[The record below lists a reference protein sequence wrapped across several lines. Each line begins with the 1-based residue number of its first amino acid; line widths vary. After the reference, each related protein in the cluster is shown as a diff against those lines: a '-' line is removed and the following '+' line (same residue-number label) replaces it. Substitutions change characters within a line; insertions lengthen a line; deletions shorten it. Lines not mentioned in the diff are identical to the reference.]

1 MTNEDVELDLCLLLT
16 TKISNWSLDL
26 EQCPIELDLDQSLRL
41 HDLGMESLIKK
52 NGSFAWL
59 FGFVVN
65 WNCDHVQNIF
75 VNAGGNTTQG
85 L

>member
-52 NGSFAWL
+52 KWKFCMVIWVCGKL
-59 FGFVVN
+59 E
-65 WNCDHVQNIF
+65 
-75 VNAGGNTTQG
+75 